1 MRVAVVTFLSLRLQR
16 STNRL
21 WLPNSAATTCLDSAS
36 RRPVCTL
43 AYGPRGLQAR
53 QALKPKPV
61 ALPPVPEEVL
71 KPDFNRRFEP
81 LPHSPPVKLKGQI
94 TNGNN
99 LKP

>member
-1 MRVAVVTFLSLRLQR
+1 VLRWFWGVAFLCVFVL
-16 STNRL
+16 
-21 WLPNSAATTCLDSAS
+21 AA
-36 RRPVCTL
+36 
-43 AYGPRGLQAR
+43 GLQAR
-53 QALKPKPV
+53 QALKPKPM